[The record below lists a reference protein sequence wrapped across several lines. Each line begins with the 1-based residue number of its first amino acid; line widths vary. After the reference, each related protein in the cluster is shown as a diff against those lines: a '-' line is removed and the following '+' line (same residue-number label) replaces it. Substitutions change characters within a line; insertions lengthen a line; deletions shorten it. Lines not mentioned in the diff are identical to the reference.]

1 MTEAAADLPGQPLPG
16 PAVDRDLP
24 LDAHLHTQ
32 RSPDS
37 AVPLDAY
44 CAAAVERGIAE
55 IIITDHV
62 DFEPGAAAY
71 GYATFA
77 DRERDVREAAERWA
91 PRGLA
96 VRFGIEATYQASREA
111 EIRDYLAKH
120 PYDFAIG
127 SCHAGRG
134 GPYTP
139 GHVRSWC
146 AGRSLTEAV
155 EPYFTEVLAAA
166 RSGLFDTLGHLDVV
180 KKYVAADFPA
190 VLFAAAPELYEP
202 VLRALVESGTAL
214 EVNASGLRHAPGEP
228 YPAPW
233 AVTRYRELGGRLVTA
248 GSDAHQGDQF
258 AFGLARVYADAA
270 RAGFAELAFRR
281 AAADG
286 RASAL
291 ATIPERLLPHHHVE
305 AAPR

>member
-1 MTEAAADLPGQPLPG
+1 MTGAAPDPAGVPSPG

-24 LDAHLHTQ
+24 LDAHLHTR

-37 AVPLDAY
+37 AMPLDAY
-44 CAAAVERGIAE
+44 CAAAVQRGIAE
-55 IIITDHV
+55 IVITDHV

-71 GYATFA
+71 GYASFE
-77 DRERDVREAAERWA
+77 DREREVRQAAERWA
-91 PRGLA
+91 PQGLA
-96 VRFGIEATYQASREA
+96 IRFGIEATYQASREG
-111 EIRDYLAKH
+111 EIRDYLATH

-127 SCHAGRG
+127 SCHAERG

-139 GHVRSWC
+139 GHVRAWC
-146 AGRSLTEAV
+146 AGRSLTEVV

-190 VLFAAAPELYEP
+190 ALFSAAPELYEP
-202 VLRALVESGTAL
+202 ILQALVESGTAL

-228 YPAPW
+228 YPPPW
-233 AVTRYRELGGRLVTA
+233 AVARYRELGGRLVTA

-281 AAADG
+281 APRDGRGSAVAAIPDRLLSHAVADG
-286 RASAL
+286 HSD
-291 ATIPERLLPHHHVE
+291 
-305 AAPR
+305 